1 MKRKERINPFQRRNF
16 HCSGRWQYSTG
27 LAHPGT
33 NAIPD
38 QIHPFALHEF
48 GFRSGCSAIPWL
60 PTLSSLQKI
69 VFTVCLEACA
79 SCLPQLNPNIP
90 CNYLSSGLSP
100 LCPTNCKMFFSPIYP
115 ILGNLLISLAFHLY
129 FRRPLPTSLWVDPLH
144 TA

>member
-1 MKRKERINPFQRRNF
+1 MPGLLKSTDKQYSKTTLKRKERINPFQRRNF

-38 QIHPFALHEF
+38 QIHPALHKF

-100 LCPTNCKMFFSPIYP
+100 SALPIVRCFFLS
-115 ILGNLLISLAFHLY
+115 NLSNFGKSSHQFGIPPVL
-129 FRRPLPTSLWVDPLH
+129 
-144 TA
+144 